1 GEAMS
6 KSEFNLMIS
15 VLWLIAAGVQSGTAF
30 ELACTILFVVHALK
44 SLYWTFVEGKAVKS

>member
-1 GEAMS
+1 MS

-15 VLWLIAAGVQSGTAF
+15 VLWLIAAGVQSGTGF

-44 SLYWTFVEGKAVKS
+44 SLYWTLVEGRAVKP